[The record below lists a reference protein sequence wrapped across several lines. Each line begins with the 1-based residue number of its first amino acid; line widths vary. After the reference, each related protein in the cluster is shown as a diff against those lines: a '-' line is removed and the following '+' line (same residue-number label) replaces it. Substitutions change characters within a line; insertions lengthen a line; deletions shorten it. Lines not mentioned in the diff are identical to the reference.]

1 MELFGKKFKK
11 GLTKTRNSFFKRIF
25 SILRGGKLSR
35 EDIEEIEE
43 LLVLADVS
51 IETTEMLIEKLLE
64 AKGDPLV
71 ELEKLLIEI
80 LSGDTS
86 LHFADAPPTVISV
99 VGVNGTG
106 KTTTIGK
113 LAYYLK
119 NEYRKNVVLAAAD
132 TFRAAAIDQL
142 KIWAQ
147 KAGTDFIAHQM
158 GSDPAAVAYDA
169 VNHAKAT
176 GKDVV
181 IIDTAGRLHTKYN
194 LMNELNKIHRVTKKI
209 VPDSPHE
216 VLLIVDATTGQNGL
230 VQAQKFKEAVN
241 ITGLVIT
248 KLDGTAKGGI
258 AITIREKLGIPIKFV
273 GLGENIDDFEVFSA
287 EDFVKSLF
295 EEA

>member
-1 MELFGKKFKK
+1 MGLFGKKFKK

-64 AKGDPLV
+64 AKGDSLV

>member
-1 MELFGKKFKK
+1 LGLFGKKFKK

-51 IETTEMLIEKLLE
+51 IETTKMLIEKLLE

-86 LHFADAPPTVISV
+86 LHFADASPTVISV

>member
-1 MELFGKKFKK
+1 LGLFGKKFKK

-86 LHFADAPPTVISV
+86 LHFADASPTVISV

>member
-1 MELFGKKFKK
+1 LALFGGKFKK
-11 GLTKTRNSFFKRIF
+11 GLSKTRNSFFKRIF
-25 SILRGGKLSR
+25 SILRGGKLSK

-43 LLVLADVS
+43 LLISADIS
-51 IETTEMLIEKLLE
+51 IETTEKLLSRILE
-64 AKGDPLV
+64 TKSDPLSELEKALV
-71 ELEKLLIEI
+71 EL

-86 LHFADAPPTVISV
+86 LNFPAIPPMVVSV

-113 LAYYLK
+113 LAHYINK
-119 NEYRKNVVLAAAD
+119 EYKKSIVLAAAD

-147 KAGTDFIAHQM
+147 RTGADFIAHQM
-158 GSDPAAVAYDA
+158 GSDPGAVAYDA

-181 IIDTAGRLHTKYN
+181 IIDTAGRLHTKFN
-194 LMNELNKIHRVTKKI
+194 LMNELNKIHRVVKKI
-209 VPDSPHE
+209 VPDAPHE
-216 VLLIVDATTGQNGL
+216 VLLVVDATTGQNGL
-230 VQAQKFKEAVN
+230 VQAQKFKEAVEL
-241 ITGLVIT
+241 TGLVIT

-258 AITIREKLGIPIKFV
+258 AVTIKEKLGIPIKFV
-273 GLGENIDDFEVFSA
+273 GLGESLEDFEVFSA
-287 EDFVKSLF
+287 ESFVKSLF

>member
-1 MELFGKKFKK
+1 MGLFGKKFKK

>member
-1 MELFGKKFKK
+1 MGLFGKKFKK

-51 IETTEMLIEKLLE
+51 IETTKMLIEKLLE

-86 LHFADAPPTVISV
+86 LHFADASPTVISV

>member
-1 MELFGKKFKK
+1 LGLFGKKFKK

>member
-1 MELFGKKFKK
+1 MALFGGKFKK
-11 GLTKTRNSFFKRIF
+11 GLSKTRNSFFKRIF
-25 SILRGGKLSR
+25 SILRGGKLSK

-43 LLVLADVS
+43 LLISADIS
-51 IETTEMLIEKLLE
+51 IETTEKLLSRILE
-64 AKGDPLV
+64 TKSDPLSELEKALV
-71 ELEKLLIEI
+71 EL

-86 LHFADAPPTVISV
+86 LNFPAIPPMVVSV

-113 LAYYLK
+113 LAHYINK
-119 NEYRKNVVLAAAD
+119 EYKKSIVLAAAD

-147 KAGTDFIAHQM
+147 RTGADFIAHQM
-158 GSDPAAVAYDA
+158 GSDPGAVAYDA

-181 IIDTAGRLHTKYN
+181 IIDTAGRLHTKFN
-194 LMNELNKIHRVTKKI
+194 LMNELNKIHRVVKKI
-209 VPDSPHE
+209 VPDAPHE
-216 VLLIVDATTGQNGL
+216 VLLVVDATTGQNGL
-230 VQAQKFKEAVN
+230 VQAQKFKEAVEL
-241 ITGLVIT
+241 TGLVIT

-258 AITIREKLGIPIKFV
+258 AVTIKEKLGIPIKFV
-273 GLGENIDDFEVFSA
+273 GLGESLEDFEVFSA
-287 EDFVKSLF
+287 ESFVKSLF

>member
-1 MELFGKKFKK
+1 MGLFGKKFKK

-86 LHFADAPPTVISV
+86 LHFADASPTVISV